1 MTPSSRART
10 LNQLEKRLEEF
21 LEENKH
27 DIDVD
32 EIATIEDAICVVQ
45 NVRDREEDPP
55 LQIEDEDQD
64 FDYDDI

>member
-1 MTPSSRART
+1 MTPSSRARA

>member
-1 MTPSSRART
+1 MTSSSRARA

-55 LQIEDEDQD
+55 LQTEDEDQD